1 MIAHL
6 QMRNP
11 IPNRFDKA
19 SPLDSQFCGWRQ
31 GIEAPPEID
40 INEIDP
46 YGMVTKTD
54 FSGSGIVGWARLCHH
69 LIDTAGLTD
78 DYFDIHETLLQQ
90 N

>member
-1 MIAHL
+1 
-6 QMRNP
+6 
-11 IPNRFDKA
+11 
-19 SPLDSQFCGWRQ
+19 
-31 GIEAPPEID
+31 
-40 INEIDP
+40 
-46 YGMVTKTD
+46 MVTKTD